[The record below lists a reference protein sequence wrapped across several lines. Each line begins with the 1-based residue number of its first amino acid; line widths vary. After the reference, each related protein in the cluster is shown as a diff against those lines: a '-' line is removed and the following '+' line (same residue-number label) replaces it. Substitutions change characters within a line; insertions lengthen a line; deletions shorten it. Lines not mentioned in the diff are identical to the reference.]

1 MTTSPPRQSSAP
13 RTAPS
18 TRTTPRSRR
27 QRSVGRRFA
36 ESLAYSFGLPFL
48 LLVLWGV
55 TSTSSPNKFFPGP
68 LAIGEA
74 FVDTWVGPAFV
85 SDVLPSLYRLAL
97 GIIASIVIGVA
108 AGTLI
113 GLFRWLRE
121 LLEPLLEFFRA
132 IPPPVLIPVV
142 MLLLGITDT
151 MRVVVIVS
159 GALWPILLNTIDG
172 VRATDSVMSE
182 TADSFQI
189 TWWERLWFLVLPAA
203 SPRIMAGVRQGL
215 SVALILMVISE
226 MFASSAGLGYRIAY
240 FQRNYLIAEMWSGI
254 LLLGLVGVLLAV
266 TFGVVERRVLRWYHG
281 IREVNR
287 A

>member
-1 MTTSPPRQSSAP
+1 MA
-13 RTAPS
+13 A
-18 TRTTPRSRR
+18 
-27 QRSVGRRFA
+27 GFLYA
-36 ESLAYSFGLPFL
+36 LGLPFL

-55 TSTSSPNKFFPGP
+55 ASTASTNRFFPGP
-68 LAIGEA
+68 VTIAEA
-74 FVDTWVGPAFV
+74 FVDTWIGPAFV
-85 SDVLPSLYRLAL
+85 DDVVPSLSRLSL
-97 GIIASIVIGVA
+97 GILASIVVGVA

-132 IPPPVLIPVV
+132 IPPPVLIPVA

-151 MRVVVIVS
+151 MKVVVIVS
-159 GALWPILLNTIDG
+159 GAVWPILLNTIDG
-172 VRATDSVMSE
+172 VRATDSVMTE
-182 TADSFQI
+182 TADSFQV

-203 SPRIMAGVRQGL
+203 SPRIMTGVRQGL

-254 LLLGLVGVLLAV
+254 LLLGLIGVLLAV
-266 TFGVVERRVLRWYHG
+266 TFGLVERRVLRWYHG
-281 IREVNR
+281 IREVTR

>member
-1 MTTSPPRQSSAP
+1 MTASAVPADRSVARPR
-13 RTAPS
+13 
-18 TRTTPRSRR
+18 RR
-27 QRSVGRRFA
+27 RSVGRRIA
-36 ESLAYSFGLPFL
+36 ESLLYSFGLPFL
-48 LLVLWGV
+48 LLVIWGV
-55 TSTSSPNKFFPGP
+55 ASTSSSNRFFPGP
-68 LAIGEA
+68 VEILDA
-74 FVDTWVGPAFV
+74 FVATWVGPAFV

-97 GIIASIVIGVA
+97 GIVASIVLGIA

-113 GLFRWLRE
+113 GLFRSLRE

-132 IPPPVLIPVV
+132 IPPPVLIPIA

-172 VRATDSVMSE
+172 VRSTDSVMSE

-281 IREVNR
+281 AREINR

>member
-1 MTTSPPRQSSAP
+1 M
-13 RTAPS
+13 S
-18 TRTTPRSRR
+18 TRTVAVTARTVPGTGRPRRR
-27 QRSVGRRFA
+27 RGVGRRVVGGFLY
-36 ESLAYSFGLPFL
+36 SLGLPFL
-48 LLVLWGV
+48 LLVLWGAL
-55 TSTSSPNKFFPGP
+55 STSSTNRFFPGP
-68 LAIGEA
+68 VAIGES
-74 FVDTWVGPAFV
+74 FIDTWVGAAFV
-85 SDVLPSLYRLAL
+85 EDVLPSLYRLAL
-97 GIIASIVIGVA
+97 GILASIVLGVA

-113 GLFRWLRE
+113 GLFGWLRE

-151 MRVVVIVS
+151 MKVVVIVS
-159 GALWPILLNTIDG
+159 GALWPVLLNTIDG
-172 VRATDSVMSE
+172 VRAIDSVMSE
-182 TADSFQI
+182 TAESFQV
-189 TWWERLWFLVLPAA
+189 TWWERLWFLVLPSA
-203 SPRIMAGVRQGL
+203 SPRIMAGVRQSL

>member
-1 MTTSPPRQSSAP
+1 MTASAVPADGAARRPRRRPSAV
-13 RTAPS
+13 
-18 TRTTPRSRR
+18 RR
-27 QRSVGRRFA
+27 IV
-36 ESLAYSFGLPFL
+36 ENLLYSFGLPFL
-48 LLVLWGV
+48 LLVVWGLA
-55 TSTSSPNKFFPGP
+55 STSSSNRFFPGP
-68 LAIGEA
+68 VPILDA
-74 FVDTWVGPAFV
+74 FVATWVGPAFV

-97 GIIASIVIGVA
+97 GIVASIVLGIA

-281 IREVNR
+281 AREINR